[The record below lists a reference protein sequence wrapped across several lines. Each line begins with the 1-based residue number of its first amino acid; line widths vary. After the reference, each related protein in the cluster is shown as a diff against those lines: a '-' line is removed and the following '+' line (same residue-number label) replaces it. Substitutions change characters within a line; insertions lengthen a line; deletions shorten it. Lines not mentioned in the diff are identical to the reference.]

1 MRTMYRKTFTLIELL
16 AAMAIIAILAA
27 LIIGVSSVASRNM
40 MEARTKARL
49 EAMMTALQEH
59 FQDRGYYPQPS
70 PSNATI
76 EVDFNA
82 APFGQ
87 FWHSQTQRPYIEDTK
102 IKGFTSGEESRYLD
116 GWGREAFRYQLH
128 STEGYRLWSYG
139 ADKKSGTAEEKQDD
153 ICSWKQR

>member
-1 MRTMYRKTFTLIELL
+1 MSRKPFTLIELL
-16 AAMAIIAILAA
+16 TAMAIIAILAA
-27 LIIGVSSVASRNM
+27 MVLGVSAVVSRNM

-49 EAMMTALQEH
+49 EAMMMALQEH

-70 PSNATI
+70 TAGATI
-76 EVDFNA
+76 EVDFSV
-82 APFGQ
+82 APFDQ
-87 FWHSQTQRPYIEDTK
+87 FWHSQTERPYLEDTK
-102 IKGFTSGEESRYLD
+102 IKDFSGDDETRYLD

-139 ADKKSGTAEEKQDD
+139 ADKKSGTTEEKQDD